1 MPSEEARPKLSGN
14 HRGRRGKSVAGKVQ
28 HCCWQSSE
36 KTSQGQK
43 IEQSDWFRE
52 QPISKCM
59 SLSGKCFCIVVLTLS
74 VCLMTIE
81 WSGVALQKTLI
92 FMLISVCCAFTPNQL
107 DPMFDLEW
115 RWQVG
120 KPQPKSVPAA
130 RDSQTRRLSGSAF
143 SSQENR
149 NFVLLFLG
157 SNIFPWIG
165 SLICNLTSCYLR
177 VGWRY

>member
-1 MPSEEARPKLSGN
+1 MSKISENWYLGSSYIETIGCRRPAHKKGFFILRN
-14 HRGRRGKSVAGKVQ
+14 
-28 HCCWQSSE
+28 
-36 KTSQGQK
+36 
-43 IEQSDWFRE
+43 
-52 QPISKCM
+52 
-59 SLSGKCFCIVVLTLS
+59 
-74 VCLMTIE
+74 
-81 WSGVALQKTLI
+81 TLI
-92 FMLISVCCAFTPNQL
+92 FMLVSVCCAFTPNL
-107 DPMFDLEW
+107 ANWILCLMWSGGGRSENRNENICLLFFCFCFDFFSVCFPSKWFICLMTLEW

-149 NFVLLFLG
+149 NFFLLFLG

-177 VGWRY
+177 VGWRYQNG

>member
-1 MPSEEARPKLSGN
+1 MCDDNRLEWRSTSENFNIHVDLGLLCYHSKPS
-14 HRGRRGKSVAGKVQ
+14 
-28 HCCWQSSE
+28 
-36 KTSQGQK
+36 
-43 IEQSDWFRE
+43 
-52 QPISKCM
+52 
-59 SLSGKCFCIVVLTLS
+59 
-74 VCLMTIE
+74 
-81 WSGVALQKTLI
+81 
-92 FMLISVCCAFTPNQL
+92 QL
-107 DPMFDLEW
+107 DPMFDLKRRWQVGKPQWKYLFAVFVLIFFLFAFPPSSTKWFICLMTLEW

-165 SLICNLTSCYLR
+165 SLICNLLSCYLR
-177 VGWRY
+177 VG